1 MTVEESTVSLKVPP
15 THRPYHRPTWSV
27 MRSISDGRWVGVVE
41 GALLQGR
48 LSAGGYWVGDVD
60 SILEHNYVI
69 IDGEGE
75 GGGEVKG
82 CS

>member
-1 MTVEESTVSLKVPP
+1 
-15 THRPYHRPTWSV
+15 

-69 IDGEGE
+69 INGEGE